1 MKNITIAYVNFW
13 DEKRDL
19 FYEIIKHNL
28 NVNIKKVKFT
38 ENPFFLIASVNG
50 NINKVKGIRAKYKIF
65 YTGENTGR
73 SNYKQYNDK
82 NLYETFDLIIG
93 FKKTDLSKKQI
104 NFPIWLY
111 MWSRD
116 KKIYNYNEEYNIL
129 KDIEKNNI
137 QNLKKKKNMFATMVS
152 THDCDNIRSKICDE
166 VGKYGKIM
174 YPSKFRNN
182 TQQIPDTG
190 NRWSDKIN
198 YISNSIYNVC
208 PENSKG
214 EGYFTEKIFNAFEAG
229 TIPIYWAVN
238 YPEPNIINKNRLFM
252 VDFDNIHTINDVII
266 NIDKYT
272 KESLWLDGS
281 HKYLENLYNTLI
293 EKFKELIFT

>member
-1 MKNITIAYVNFW
+1 MKNITIGYVNFW

-28 NVNIKKVKFT
+28 NVNIKKVKYT
-38 ENPFFLIASVNG
+38 ENPFFLIVSVNG
-50 NINKVKGIRAKYKIF
+50 DINKVKDIRAKYKIF
-65 YTGENTGR
+65 YTGENTDR
-73 SNYKQYNDK
+73 NIYRQFNDQK
-82 NLYETFDLIIG
+82 LYEIFDLIIG
-93 FKKTDLSKKQI
+93 FKKPDLSKKQI

-116 KKIYNYNEEYNIL
+116 KRIYNYNEEYNIL

-152 THDCDNIRSKICDE
+152 THDCNNIRSKICDE

-238 YPEPNIINKNRLFM
+238 YPEPDIINKNRLFM
-252 VDFDNIHTINDVII
+252 VDLDNIYKINDVII
-266 NIDKYT
+266 NKDKYT
-272 KESLWLDGS
+272 KEPLWVNGS
-281 HKYLENLYNTLI
+281 SEYLKNLYDTLI
-293 EKFKELIFT
+293 ENFRKFILT